1 LSINDINATADQKPL
16 KILYFVPVLAVLFLV
31 PVGFTS
37 DQTDTIPPWIK
48 GIAGVWV
55 DGGISDAE
63 FIDAIEFLIDG
74 GIIQTDRIGELEE
87 ENERLRQELKSSSL
101 SVQPPIPA
109 PENTLNIGD
118 KATMTI
124 PHGWVKENT
133 RDPFTGELLYGMTE
147 PTTRELLIP
156 TTITVSMS
164 PAEYSD
170 PYDQYAADWE
180 DVKDVVLAVTSCLE
194 FLDSGTYDA
203 DGGAYFWQTYR
214 FNIDLMGGM
223 GALLVDGLP
232 SQNNCNYGED
242 EYQNNTVLFDNFS
255 YGIDMLTIRE
265 GTSYTITYAGY
276 GSTYDEFFDTF
287 LETAEAI
294 RFN

>member
-1 LSINDINATADQKPL
+1 MKV
-16 KILYFVPVLAVLFLV
+16 LYFVPILAVLCLV
-31 PVGFTS
+31 PIGFTS
-37 DQTDTIPPWIK
+37 AQTDTIPSWVK
-48 GIAGVWV
+48 GIAGFWV

-63 FIDAIEFLIDG
+63 FVNAIEFLIDG

-87 ENERLRQELKSSSL
+87 ENERLRQELQSSL
-101 SVQPPIPA
+101 SAQLQTPA
-109 PENTLNIGD
+109 PEDTLDIGG

-147 PTTRELLIP
+147 PTTRDLLVP
-156 TTITVSMS
+156 TTITMSMS

-180 DVKDVVLAVTSCLE
+180 EVKDIFLAMTGCFE
-194 FLDSGTYDA
+194 FLDSGTYDIN
-203 DGGAYFWQTYR
+203 GSTYFWQTYR
-214 FNIDLMGGM
+214 FNIDLMGVM
-223 GALLVDGLP
+223 GALLVDGIP
-232 SQNNCNYGED
+232 SQNYCSYGED
-242 EYQNNTVLFDNFS
+242 EYQNTVLFDNFS

-265 GTSYTITYAGY
+265 GTSYTITYTGY

-287 LETAEAI
+287 WETAEAV
-294 RFN
+294 RFS